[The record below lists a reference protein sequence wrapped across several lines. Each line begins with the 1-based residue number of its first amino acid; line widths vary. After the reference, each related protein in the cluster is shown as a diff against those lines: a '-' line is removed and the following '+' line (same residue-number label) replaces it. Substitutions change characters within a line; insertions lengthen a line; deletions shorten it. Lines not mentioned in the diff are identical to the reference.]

1 MSLSRPTATLQ
12 LGDAAPFGG
21 PLDAAQ
27 AALLRL
33 TVELSVGE
41 AHDRV
46 ELMLWQGSL
55 LASAS
60 PGAEL
65 VVGLGEADGPE
76 DVLTVEVAGCDATA
90 WGAVLTGYAPS
101 RRLSSTYVGRAYVD
115 STVADVV
122 SDLLGEAG
130 VQEGTVDSG
139 LSLPAFHVDPHRSVW
154 ATLHE
159 LARLSGSQVTTGA
172 DGAVSFTPIP
182 GASAGGGLASAAT
195 SAATSVAAAVGL
207 GSSDELREGAELL
220 TFRIGPRQPIAAV
233 GVQTP
238 VAATAGLLLAEP
250 DSGAGHPVDVL
261 PSARTPELADAA
273 RAAREAA
280 SRRRTRTARV
290 TVPGR
295 PGLRAGATVK
305 ARGESYRVLQ
315 VRHVLD
321 TGTGYRCDLL
331 LEGDQ

>member
-1 MSLSRPTATLQ
+1 MALSRPTASLQ
-12 LGDAAPFGG
+12 LDGASPFGG
-21 PLDAAQ
+21 ALDAAQ

-33 TVELSVGE
+33 TVELSVDE

-46 ELMLWQGSL
+46 ELLLWRGSL
-55 LASAS
+55 LADAA

-65 VVGLGEADGPE
+65 VVGLGEADGTE
-76 DVLTVEVAGCDATA
+76 DVLTVEVAGCDVTA

-101 RRLSSTYVGRAYVD
+101 RRLSSTFVGRAYVD

-130 VQEGTVDSG
+130 VDEGTIDSG
-139 LSLPAFHVDPHRSVW
+139 LSLPAFHVDPRRSAW
-154 ATLHE
+154 ATIHD
-159 LARLSGSQVTTGA
+159 LAHLSGSQVTTGA
-172 DGAVSFTPIP
+172 DGSLSFTPLP
-182 GASAGGGLASAAT
+182 GASAAGGLAGAA
-195 SAATSVAAAVGL
+195 ASVAAAVGL

-220 TFRIGPRQPIAAV
+220 AFRFGPRQPVAAV

-238 VAATAGLLLAEP
+238 VAVPAGLLLAEP
-250 DSGAGHPVDVL
+250 DSGSGAPVDVL

-273 RAAREAA
+273 SSTRGAAA
-280 SRRRTRTARV
+280 RRRTRTGLIS
-290 TVPGR
+290 VPGR

-305 ARGESYRVLQ
+305 ARGADYRVLQ

-321 TGTGYRCDLL
+321 TTTGYRCDLV